1 MLCETCF
8 KLHWLPDIHREMLQ
22 VTLIAR
28 YSQRN
33 ASSYT
38 DCQIFTEKC
47 FKLHW
52 LPDIHREMLQ
62 VTLIAR
68 YSEKCF
74 KLHWLPDIHREMLQV
89 TLIARYSQR
98 NASSYTDCQIFT
110 EKCFK
115 LRWEKAVQSMST
127 HCGKPKSNTINLL
140 APWTSDH
147 CVWVFVCARRVLL
160 GQTARQL
167 QKKSFRWDCRLWFLV
182 CIHMKKH
189 HIKIYI

>member
-38 DCQIFTEKC
+38 DCQIFT
-47 FKLHW
+47 
-52 LPDIHREMLQ
+52 
-62 VTLIAR
+62 
-68 YSEKCF
+68 EKCF

-160 GQTARQL
+160 RQTACQL